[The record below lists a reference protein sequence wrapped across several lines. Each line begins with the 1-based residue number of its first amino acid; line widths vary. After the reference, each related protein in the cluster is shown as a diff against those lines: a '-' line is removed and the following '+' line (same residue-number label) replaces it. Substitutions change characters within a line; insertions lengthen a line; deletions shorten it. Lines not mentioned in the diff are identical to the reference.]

1 MCEGKV
7 KGHQEHMEKVS
18 EHLIKYQKEMKE
30 WLGMIFKGI
39 LDENFPSLIKVI
51 HPQICGIQEINKYL
65 DLLS

>member
-1 MCEGKV
+1 
-7 KGHQEHMEKVS
+7 MEKVS